1 MDLYYEVKGSGK
13 PLILIHSGGSD
24 IRDWTYIATVLSKHF
39 LVITYDG
46 RGAGKSPSLLKP
58 ANYVEDLRLI
68 LEHLQI
74 ENAVIIGHSMGGQIA
89 TDFSLTYPDK
99 VSELI
104 LIAPGL
110 TGFNYSKELLDSMK
124 KVSEAAPNVEKM
136 VQLALAVPTNR
147 IVMNSPH
154 RELMIDMM
162 RQHILKT
169 FEWKTFEI
177 IWSDPPSIER
187 LGAIKANTLFIIGTE
202 DIPDNYAVAE
212 SFKRV
217 PNIEFIEIEGA
228 DHMVT
233 LTHPEQ
239 VSQSIIKF
247 LKS

>member
-1 MDLYYEVKGSGK
+1 M
-13 PLILIHSGGSD
+13 
-24 IRDWTYIATVLSKHF
+24 
-39 LVITYDG
+39 
-46 RGAGKSPSLLKP
+46 SPSLLKP
-58 ANYVEDLRLI
+58 ANYVEDLRLL

-99 VSELI
+99 VSELV

-187 LGAIKANTLFIIGTE
+187 LGTIKANTLFIIGTE

>member
-1 MDLYYEVKGSGK
+1 MDLYYEVKGRGK
-13 PLILIHSGGSD
+13 PLVLIHSGGSD
-24 IRDWTYIATVLSKHF
+24 IRDWTYIAPVLSKHF
-39 LVITYDG
+39 LVITFDG
-46 RGAGKSPSLLKP
+46 RGAGKSPSLLQP
-58 ANYVEDLRLI
+58 VNYVEDLRML
-68 LEHLQI
+68 LEHLKI

-89 TDFSLTYPDK
+89 TEFSLTYPDK

-110 TGFNYSKELLDSMK
+110 TGFNYSKEFQNSMK
-124 KVSEAAPNVEKM
+124 EVSEAAPNVEKM

-147 IVMNSPH
+147 IVMNSTH
-154 RELMIDMM
+154 RELMIDMI
-162 RQHILKT
+162 RQHIINT
-169 FEWKTFEI
+169 FEWQSFEI

-187 LGAIKANTLFIIGTE
+187 LGSIKANTLFIIGTE

-212 SFKRV
+212 SFKLV
-217 PNIEFIEIEGA
+217 PNIEFTEIAGA

-247 LKS
+247 LKG